1 MKKYDIN
8 GFNFNKKN
16 WNKLDKI
23 EKMIFSDPKLLELKE
38 DNYKLYPL
46 EVCTLITSISSR
58 ALTHSA
64 DSEYEIP
71 LTLLSNTMLVLSI
84 GIGSI
89 ILRNTKLINKLKKER
104 DLKIE
109 NHRSIK

>member
-1 MKKYDIN
+1 MKKYDID

-16 WNKLDKI
+16 WNKLDEI
-23 EKMIFSDPKLLELKE
+23 EKMIFSDPKLIELKE

-46 EVCTLITSISSR
+46 EIGTLITSISSG
-58 ALTHSA
+58 ALIHSA
-64 DSEYEIP
+64 DADYEIP
-71 LTLLSNTMLVLSI
+71 LSLLYGTMLILSI

-89 ILRNTKLINKLKKER
+89 IIHNTKLINKLKKER

>member
-1 MKKYDIN
+1 MKKYDIDR
-8 GFNFNKKN
+8 FDFNKKN
-16 WNKLDKI
+16 WKKLDKI
-23 EKMIFSDPKLLELKE
+23 EKMAFADPKLEELKQ
-38 DNYKLYPL
+38 DNYKLYPF
-46 EVCTLITSISSR
+46 EIGTLITSISSGV
-58 ALTHSA
+58 LSLSA